1 MTDKNSKA
9 KSPFQ
14 HKGGGS
20 AVTLLVAKVGGVKL
34 VTAAAAVSRCLT
46 FVIVIR
52 LSILVLRTIILTLHL
67 FTDTVLWVKV

>member
-1 MTDKNSKA
+1 MPDKNSKA

-20 AVTLLVAKVGGVKL
+20 AVTLLIAKVGGVKL
-34 VTAAAAVSRCLT
+34 VTAAAAVGRRLT

-52 LSILVLRTIILTLHL
+52 LSILVL
-67 FTDTVLWVKV
+67 